1 MTEKEKLANALMN
14 AEGKEG
20 IVVDMSGR
28 TSEDVAREINVKN
41 FNKQVDV
48 YAESFNKHTKELEET
63 VNQLSLNPENLE
75 IMPIGNYVLI
85 KEFST
90 NPFQRMVKN
99 STGLI
104 VDMGG
109 AAPVFKNTD
118 SGEVEEEEAFILTGA
133 VQEVGPECKWLKPG
147 DAVFYTKPSMVPIPF
162 YRAGLVLVNE
172 TRILAVVNESL
183 NERFEQIKKE
193 QNPEWINVNNLPEI
207 LGDTIEERI
216 KKYKLL

>member
-1 MTEKEKLANALMN
+1 MENGLMSEKEQLANAMMN
-14 AEGKEG
+14 AAGKEG
-20 IVVDMSGR
+20 IVVDMSGK
-28 TSEDVAREINVKN
+28 TSEDIAKEINVKN

-48 YAESFNKHTKELEET
+48 YAESFKKHTEQLEES
-63 VNQLSLNPENLE
+63 VNRLSLNPENLE
-75 IMPIGNYVLI
+75 IMPIGNYVLV
-85 KEFST
+85 KSFST
-90 NPFQRMVKN
+90 NPFQRIVKN
-99 STGLI
+99 SNGLI

-172 TRILAVVNESL
+172 TRILAVINENL
-183 NERFEQIKKE
+183 AARFEQIKNSK
-193 QNPEWINVNNLPEI
+193 
-207 LGDTIEERI
+207 
-216 KKYKLL
+216 

>member
-1 MTEKEKLANALMN
+1 MENGLMSEKEQLANAMMN
-14 AEGKEG
+14 AAGKEG
-20 IVVDMSGR
+20 IVVDMSGK
-28 TSEDVAREINVKN
+28 TSEDIAKEINVKN

-48 YAESFNKHTKELEET
+48 YAESFKKHTEQLEES
-63 VNQLSLNPENLE
+63 VNRLSLNPENLE

-85 KEFST
+85 KSFST
-90 NPFQRMVKN
+90 NPFQRIVKN

-172 TRILAVVNESL
+172 TRILAVINENL
-183 NERFEQIKKE
+183 AARFEQIK
-193 QNPEWINVNNLPEI
+193 NN
-207 LGDTIEERI
+207 
-216 KKYKLL
+216 K

>member
-1 MTEKEKLANALMN
+1 MENGLMTEKEQLANALAN
-14 AEGKEG
+14 AAGKEG
-20 IVVDMSGR
+20 IVVDMSGK
-28 TSEDVAREINVKN
+28 TSEDIAREVNVKN

-48 YAESFNKHTKELEET
+48 YAESFKKHTEQLEES
-63 VNQLSLNPENLE
+63 VNRLSLNPENLE

-85 KEFST
+85 KSFST
-90 NPFQRMVKN
+90 NPFQRIVKN
-99 STGLI
+99 SNGLI

-172 TRILAVVNESL
+172 TRILAVINENL
-183 NERFEQIKKE
+183 ATRFEQIK
-193 QNPEWINVNNLPEI
+193 NN
-207 LGDTIEERI
+207 
-216 KKYKLL
+216 K

>member
-1 MTEKEKLANALMN
+1 MENVLMSEKAKLANAMMN

-20 IVVDMSGR
+20 IVVDMSGK
-28 TSEDVAREINVKN
+28 TSEDVTREINVKN

-48 YAESFNKHTKELEET
+48 YAESFKKHTEQLEES

-75 IMPIGNYVLI
+75 IMPIGNYVLV
-85 KEFST
+85 KQFST
-90 NPFQRMVKN
+90 NPFQRIVKN
-99 STGLI
+99 NHGLI

-147 DAVFYTKPSMVPIPF
+147 DAVFFTKPSLVPIPF

-172 TRILAVVNESL
+172 TRILAVINENL
-183 NERFEQIKKE
+183 TERFEQIKNK
-193 QNPEWINVNNLPEI
+193 Q
-207 LGDTIEERI
+207 
-216 KKYKLL
+216 K

>member
-1 MTEKEKLANALMN
+1 MGNGLMTEKEQLANALAN
-14 AEGKEG
+14 AAGKEG
-20 IVVDMSGR
+20 IVVDMSGK
-28 TSEDVAREINVKN
+28 TSEDIAREMNVKN

-48 YAESFNKHTKELEET
+48 YAESFKKHTEQLEES
-63 VNQLSLNPENLE
+63 VNKLSLNPENLE

-85 KEFST
+85 KGFST
-90 NPFQRMVKN
+90 NPFQRIVKN

-162 YRAGLVLVNE
+162 YRTGLVLVNE
-172 TRILAVVNESL
+172 TRILAVINENL
-183 NERFEQIKKE
+183 ATRFEQIK
-193 QNPEWINVNNLPEI
+193 NN
-207 LGDTIEERI
+207 
-216 KKYKLL
+216 K

>member
-1 MTEKEKLANALMN
+1 MENVLMTEKAKLANALMN

-20 IVVDMSGR
+20 IVVDMSGK
-28 TSEDVAREINVKN
+28 TSEDVTREINVRN

-48 YAESFNKHTKELEET
+48 YAENFQKHTKDLEET
-63 VNQLSLNPENLE
+63 VNKLSFNPENLE

-85 KEFST
+85 KEFPT

-99 STGLI
+99 EHGLI
-104 VDMGG
+104 TDLGG

-118 SGEVEEEEAFILTGA
+118 SGETEIEEAFILTGA

-147 DAVFYTKPSMVPIPF
+147 DAVFYSKPSMVPIPF

-172 TRILAVVNESL
+172 TRILAVVNELLS
-183 NERFEQIKKE
+183 ERFESIK
-193 QNPEWINVNNLPEI
+193 NN
-207 LGDTIEERI
+207 
-216 KKYKLL
+216 K